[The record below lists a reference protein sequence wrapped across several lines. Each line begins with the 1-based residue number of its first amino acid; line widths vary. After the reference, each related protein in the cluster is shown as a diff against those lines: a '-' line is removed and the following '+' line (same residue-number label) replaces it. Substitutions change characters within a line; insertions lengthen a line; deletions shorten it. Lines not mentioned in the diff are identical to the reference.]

1 MALLSLAAELYL
13 RTGTVLVPELAFGRI
28 PYPRSWPIISN
39 RRVADCDG
47 RAKFAA
53 RLEGAMKRYKSIPL
67 LIPALFAA
75 FFILFCGDAP
85 GVEQSEKGTLMLVR
99 EWDPKTGELVGWLPI
114 HRAAIRLTI
123 LDDRTLR
130 FDLNDAVT
138 IEWLARSKLIPPFAQ
153 VVISPEPRLFEG
165 ERWLP
170 VKRDGNVVR
179 IARRLFLIRS
189 IILGESKWRLPTAVG
204 LLPHEKK

>member
-1 MALLSLAAELYL
+1 
-13 RTGTVLVPELAFGRI
+13 
-28 PYPRSWPIISN
+28 
-39 RRVADCDG
+39 
-47 RAKFAA
+47 
-53 RLEGAMKRYKSIPL
+53 MKPYKSIPL
-67 LIPALFAA
+67 FIPALLAA

-99 EWDPKTGELVGWLPI
+99 EWDPKTGELVGWLPT

-123 LDDRTLR
+123 LDDRTPR

-138 IEWLARSKLIPPFAQ
+138 IEWLARTKLNPPRGQ
-153 VVISPEPRLFEG
+153 VLISPEPRLFDG

-179 IARRLFLIRS
+179 IARRLFLIRT
-189 IILGESKWRLPTAVG
+189 IILGESKWRLPTVVG
-204 LLPHEKK
+204 LLPNMEK